1 MDRLFDK
8 IMIAIEDT
16 APEDIQRQK
25 TLADIL
31 QKLQTINEFK
41 TPQDLAEQKARI
53 AALKTAARQTGS
65 TLSDP
70 FASLSFL
77 ALPVIPALK
86 LTDRGLFA
94 L

>member
-1 MDRLFDK
+1 MSASSAADVATR
-8 IMIAIEDT
+8 IET
-16 APEDIQRQK
+16 
-25 TLADIL
+25 
-31 QKLQTINEFK
+31 
-41 TPQDLAEQKARI
+41 
-53 AALKTAARQTGS
+53 LKTAARQTGS